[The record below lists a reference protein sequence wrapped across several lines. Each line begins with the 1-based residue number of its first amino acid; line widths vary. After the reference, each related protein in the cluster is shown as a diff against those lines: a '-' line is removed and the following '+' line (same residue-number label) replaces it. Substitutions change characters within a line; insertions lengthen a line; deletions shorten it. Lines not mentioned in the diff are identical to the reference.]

1 MLNDFTLALEL
12 MSSAIKSDT
21 SINGMKIDNSEYLLS
36 QYADDSSFILDG
48 GDDSFRKSLYIL
60 EKISECAGLKTNLE
74 KTEAIWIG
82 SKVHSKER
90 LLIRK
95 KIKWNQSGRFKLLGI
110 NYDLFTEDKTAINL
124 KQKVEKNKNIV
135 KFMDLLGSGL
145 YGKNYS
151 NEIISNAN
159 LNPISQCF
167 AHHFR

>member
-1 MLNDFTLALEL
+1 
-12 MSSAIKSDT
+12 
-21 SINGMKIDNSEYLLS
+21 
-36 QYADDSSFILDG
+36 
-48 GDDSFRKSLYIL
+48 
-60 EKISECAGLKTNLE
+60 
-74 KTEAIWIG
+74 
-82 SKVHSKER
+82 
-90 LLIRK
+90 LIRK
-95 KIKWNQSGRFKLLGI
+95 KWKWNQSGRFKLLGI

-124 KQKVEKNKNIV
+124 KQKVVKNKNIV